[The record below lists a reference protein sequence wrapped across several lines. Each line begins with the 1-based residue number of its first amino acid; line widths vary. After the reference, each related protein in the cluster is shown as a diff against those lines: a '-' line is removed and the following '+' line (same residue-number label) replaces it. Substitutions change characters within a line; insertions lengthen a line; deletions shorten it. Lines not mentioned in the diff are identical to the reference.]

1 MWSLGVIL
9 YTMLVGRYPFHNPD
23 PATLF
28 SKIRQGEYNLPES
41 LSAQAKSVIHSLMRV
56 DPRER
61 LSAEEILEH
70 PWFRNA
76 TSHHRSSRKTDPKVL
91 DQLVPDIFTAE
102 EGIP

>member
-1 MWSLGVIL
+1 
-9 YTMLVGRYPFHNPD
+9 MLVGRYPFHNPD